1 MQKETVDKLQ
11 YEQNSCSNLSVCST
25 LNIQALGSESEIF
38 NFSEKLDKNMTKTK
52 VPTIQPQFHNE
63 QLNQKK
69 IYQFLSNI
77 LEEKYTDQNSEDKN
91 ICGKAN
97 TEEEWYLRAMMLR
110 SESNEPDFDYNLYK
124 PTPCKKVKREDIS
137 NEIEKNLLDSG
148 RDEQSTISQ
157 TDYFLSPEEQ
167 EFLLSNDNI
176 SINRTDS
183 TDLFKRLQSIKMQ
196 IQELKDLSKV

>member
-183 TDLFKRLQSIKMQ
+183 IDLFKRLQSIKMQ

>member
-1 MQKETVDKLQ
+1 MQRETVDKLQ

-183 TDLFKRLQSIKMQ
+183 TDLLKRLQSIKMQ

>member
-1 MQKETVDKLQ
+1 MQRETVDKLQ

-124 PTPCKKVKREDIS
+124 PTRCKKVKREDIS

-183 TDLFKRLQSIKMQ
+183 TDLLKRLQSIKMQ

>member
-11 YEQNSCSNLSVCST
+11 YEQNFCSNLSVCST

-69 IYQFLSNI
+69 IYQFLNNI
-77 LEEKYTDQNSEDKN
+77 LEEKYIDQNSEDKN
-91 ICGKAN
+91 IYGKAN

>member
-110 SESNEPDFDYNLYK
+110 SMSNEPDFDYNIYK
-124 PTPCKKVKREDIS
+124 PTQCKKVKREDIS